1 MRKLILLAG
10 VAALGIA
17 SPVLAKN
24 NGHGGGHGHGG
35 PAAHADHGG
44 HGGHGGQR
52 ARGNPG
58 HGQDQAARHLNRDE
72 RRVERAI
79 QQERRQTRQARNE
92 RRIERVSDD
101 EQRRMLARVRLDDHR
116 GRGDESRVRGA
127 GEDRRDWRGWAQPAH
142 FDRRFDDDFVRFG
155 GDRGR
160 RLAIG
165 PAGCPPGL
173 ARQNAFC
180 LPPGQLRR
188 AQLIGRPLPLARL
201 GYNVPVRYR
210 YRFADDGRF
219 FYRYGAD
226 GAIYRFDR
234 ASGLVSG
241 IVPLSST
248 RLLLGEPLP
257 IGYDVYNV
265 PIAYRTFYPD
275 SGDYLYRYA
284 DNAIYRVDAQSRLVD
299 GIVAL
304 LTGQGGLGGLGI
316 GDRLPSGY
324 DVYNVPL
331 DYRDT
336 YYDSDDSLYRYA
348 DGAIYQVDPQT
359 RLIESVISLLT

>member
-1 MRKLILLAG
+1 MRKIILLAG
-10 VAALGIA
+10 VAAFGLA
-17 SPVLAKN
+17 APVMAKD
-24 NGHGGGHGHGG
+24 HGGGRGHGG
-35 PAAHADHGG
+35 PAAQAG
-44 HGGHGGQR
+44 HGGHGGQG
-52 ARGNPG
+52 ARVDRG
-58 HGQDQAARHLNRDE
+58 HGPAHAARPMNRDE

-79 QQERRQTRQARNE
+79 QQERRAVRQARND
-92 RRIERVSDD
+92 RHIDRVGDD
-101 EQRRMLARVRLDDHR
+101 EQRRMLARVRQDDHR
-116 GRGDESRVRGA
+116 ARDDESRFRRAA
-127 GEDRRDWRGWAQPAH
+127 GEDHRDWRGWAQSARY
-142 FDRRFDDDFVRFG
+142 DRHLDDDFVRFG
-155 GDRGR
+155 GHRGR

-173 ARQNAFC
+173 ARQNVFC
-180 LPPGQLRR
+180 MPPGQLRR
-188 AQLIGRPLPLARL
+188 AQLIGQPLPLANL
-201 GYNVPVRYR
+201 GYNVPARYR

-219 FYRYGAD
+219 FYRYGSD
-226 GAIYRFDR
+226 GAVYRFDR

-241 IVPLSST
+241 IVPLASSG
-248 RLLLGEPLP
+248 LLLGEPLP
-257 IGYDVYNV
+257 VGYDVYNV

-284 DNAIYRVDAQSRLVD
+284 DNAIYRVDSESRLVD

-336 YYDSDDSLYRYA
+336 YYDNDDSLYRYA